1 MDTGSGRNRGGFEP
15 EEDPAAWRA
24 PASGVPESAPT
35 EAIPYTPGGVP
46 NAAASQATPWSR
58 PEPAP
63 YGGPAGDGLVPPAQ
77 PGMFGGANPPG
88 GTASGPAF
96 GGTDAP
102 TTAFGWVGQAPGPE
116 PAPAPNFPP
125 QQQFP
130 SPLGS
135 EPGWQPQQA
144 GPQAHSSWNP
154 EQHPPTAQFRSPQ
167 PPADRPPKRRKA
179 LLLSGIGVLA
189 VIAVGVTVAIVT
201 SGNSGDAT
209 AAKSVT
215 PSMVSALSTENQAPP
230 PQSPPAAPPSHP
242 APKPRPGQA
251 PPGEAPPPTIP
262 GYQVVQILDRG
273 AAYDAP
279 ADWKPAEVPTAVW
292 GSGSDTLEVA
302 GLTQDG
308 KNYCP
313 NYTRTNAFLT
323 MSQQADPAVAAADV
337 GKRIGAFG
345 WTGAKITNS
354 SAAEQMV
361 SADGQLHGM
370 FVETTGSAPAPSPG
384 CATTF
389 SVYTFAFPSENGNFV
404 MTVAADT
411 GVDQAVDQAT
421 AKRILSTIRPLPA
434 R

>member
-24 PASGVPESAPT
+24 PASGGPESAPT

-46 NAAASQATPWSR
+46 NGAASQATPWSR
-58 PEPAP
+58 PE
-63 YGGPAGDGLVPPAQ
+63 
-77 PGMFGGANPPG
+77 
-88 GTASGPAF
+88 PAF

-144 GPQAHSSWNP
+144 GPQAHSFWNP
-154 EQHPPTAQFRSPQ
+154 EQQPPTAQFPSPQ
-167 PPADRPPKRRKA
+167 PPAGPPPKRRKA

-209 AAKSVT
+209 AAKSGT
-215 PSMVSALSTENQAPP
+215 PSMVSALSTENQPPP

-251 PPGEAPPPTIP
+251 PPPGEAPPPTIP

-411 GVDQAVDQAT
+411 GVDHAVDQAT